1 MMPRPRAPTYDSRA
15 SSTGSSRHRRSSYDW
30 ELTTTSLEQI
40 LLPED
45 DDDSTIQSIESSASP
60 FSALERNQ
68 ENDRWM
74 MEWASKG
81 PNKLEPSSSVNYL
94 PTCPIMLRDYTAG
107 SVLTSGWLAFSP
119 GEIKGCISRHHIQYM
134 IVLQSERVLYFKT
147 MTTTKAGQSSQEY
160 ESNALSNTTKL
171 ELPLDAHVEMKLASK
186 ILGKAIVLKSSDDQ
200 TLGTLLPVSVT
211 PALLSHGV
219 VAPADVEQHDAA
231 LHLMFALDSWIRSSR
246 RFR

>member
-1 MMPRPRAPTYDSRA
+1 
-15 SSTGSSRHRRSSYDW
+15 
-30 ELTTTSLEQI
+30 
-40 LLPED
+40 
-45 DDDSTIQSIESSASP
+45 
-60 FSALERNQ
+60 
-68 ENDRWM
+68 
-74 MEWASKG
+74 
-81 PNKLEPSSSVNYL
+81 
-94 PTCPIMLRDYTAG
+94 MLRDYTAG

-119 GEIKGCISRHHIQYM
+119 GEIKGNISRHHIQYM

-171 ELPLDAHVEMKLASK
+171 ELPLDTHVEMKLASK
-186 ILGKAIVLKSSDDQ
+186 ILGKAIVLKSSDQ

-211 PALLSHGV
+211 PALLSHAV